1 MTSLADMSYRYWEAH
16 RAERAAYTALIEA
29 IKAGEEAG
37 VPEAEMV
44 RQTGLARLTV
54 RKWRREA
61 VEPRRGLFPD
71 GAGKLGPGES

>member
-1 MTSLADMSYRYWEAH
+1 MTLLADTSYRYWQAH
-16 RAERAAYTALIEA
+16 TAERAAYAALVEA
-29 IKAGEEAG
+29 IKAGQEAG
-37 VPEAEMV
+37 IPEAEMV
-44 RQTGLARLTV
+44 RQTGLARMTV